1 MPVIREI
8 VLDSIEAVLFLMV
21 FEILYNNKQFIKEN
35 KIKAFSFCIF
45 YVAASYFST
54 FYINKVYHT

>member
-8 VLDSIEAVLFLMV
+8 VLDSIEAVLFLMI

-35 KIKAFSFCIF
+35 KIKSFIF
-45 YVAASYFST
+45 VYFMLLLVILVHFILT
-54 FYINKVYHT
+54 KFIIH